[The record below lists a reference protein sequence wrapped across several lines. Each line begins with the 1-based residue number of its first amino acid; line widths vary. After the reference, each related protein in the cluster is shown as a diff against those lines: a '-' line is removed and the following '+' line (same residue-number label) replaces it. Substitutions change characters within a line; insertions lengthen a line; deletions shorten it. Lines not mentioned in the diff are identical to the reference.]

1 MKTILI
7 KVIEWSVIRE
17 NVKNKRD
24 RFVLKWFE
32 TAASMQV

>member
-17 NVKNKRD
+17 KQKRN

-32 TAASMQV
+32 TAASRQV